1 MVYLEKTGVEVHRVR
16 TSYGY
21 KSNGPNIYA
30 IDGGFIVEVDYPID
44 RTPLPPAVTEATK
57 LKNIESVLLR
67 ARKEGVDIWKNRD
80 GAGQDVPGRIN
91 YLDYEYDAAV
101 SHCAWS
107 DGKYLCGSEVP
118 STSADGS
125 SSANPDKTGGVARQ
139 KHIQEN
145 LMLAQYG
152 EDNDVENLLAHDGV
166 SQWTFDVSYR
176 GLYDGVGNGF
186 SYRQTDFPH
195 IYVAFVRVFAQ
206 WSLFL
211 LPFFSVVVVERAL
224 VNRKDH
230 NKENQKRIVSH
241 LHAFFF
247 FPFFLFFSLLFPPS
261 LPVSFVAGD
270 AGRQRNVRSRR
281 CSDCS
286 QPSPAN
292 GGRQILGQMQQT
304 TQLAVPLQQAVPLSF
319 RRE

>member
-21 KSNGPNIYA
+21 KSNGLNIEA
-30 IDGGFIVEVDYPID
+30 NNGGFIVEVDYPID

-118 STSADGS
+118 SASADGS

-176 GLYDGVGNGF
+176 GLYDGVGNEQGGRQTIAD
-186 SYRQTDFPH
+186 YRQTDFPH
-195 IYVAFVRVFAQ
+195 IYVAFV
-206 WSLFL
+206 SLCTVVSFL
-211 LPFFSVVVVERAL
+211 VAFFFFVVVVERAL
-224 VNRKDH
+224 VNPMVNRKDH
-230 NKENQKRIVSH
+230 NKEDKKRNVSH

-247 FPFFLFFSLLFPPS
+247 FFFLPFFSPPFFSPFFSPS

-270 AGRQRNVRSRR
+270 AGRQRNIRSRR
-281 CSDCS
+281 RFDCS
-286 QPSPAN
+286 
-292 GGRQILGQMQQT
+292 
-304 TQLAVPLQQAVPLSF
+304 
-319 RRE
+319 